1 MLLRRNDSGRFGL
14 GAAALGAAFVCSFAA
29 FAGPAAPPSNTPPA
43 DAMQRAERETELRGV
58 EDTIRASD
66 DQRRAIEAEIE
77 SVRADRARLTAALI
91 DTTAKVQE
99 AERGVADADER
110 LITLNNQAAALSVS
124 LDKRRDAIAELL
136 AALQRMGAN
145 PPPAILVKPGD
156 MAEAVRAATVLGD
169 MIPELRTETDALAH
183 DVEALGKTREAIVRD
198 REALTS
204 KRAALAIEKQRLDA
218 LIDARRASLDAAQS
232 SLGAQQQ
239 RAADLARQAGSLK
252 DLITRLDA
260 DAARRKATEDA
271 AKAADAEVAHQIL
284 VKAQDAQGQ
293 SAARLAPEVAF
304 ADNRGQVPLPAA
316 GTVLKSFGD
325 PDGLGGAEH
334 GVSLATPAG
343 ATISAPADG
352 SVLYS
357 GPYRTYGQLLILN
370 AGGGYYMLL
379 AGMERV
385 NVSPGEFV
393 LTGEPVGAMG
403 DGSVRMAAAAA
414 VGAALP
420 VLYIEFRKD
429 GAAIDPAP
437 WWSKSG
443 IEKARG

>member
-1 MLLRRNDSGRFGL
+1 MIRRFGL
-14 GAAALGAAFVCSFAA
+14 SAMAFGAVFACSSAA
-29 FAGPAAPPSNTPPA
+29 FADSPAPASSIPPA
-43 DAMQRAERETELRGV
+43 DAAQRAERETELRGV

-77 SVRADRARLTAALI
+77 SVRADSARLTAALI
-91 DTTAKVQE
+91 DTTAKVQD
-99 AERGVADADER
+99 AERRVADADER
-110 LITLNNQAAALSVS
+110 LIRLNNQAAALSVS

-145 PPPAILVKPGD
+145 PPPAILVRPGD

-169 MIPELRTETDALAH
+169 MIPDLRTETDALTR
-183 DVEALGKTREAIVRD
+183 DVEALAAAREAIVRD
-198 REALTS
+198 REALTR
-204 KRAALAIEKQRLDA
+204 KRATLAVEKQRLDA
-218 LIDARRASLDAAQS
+218 LIDARRAALEAAQT

-252 DLITRLDA
+252 DLIVRLDA

-284 VKAQDAQGQ
+284 VKAQDAQGP
-293 SAARLAPEVAF
+293 SPARLAPETPF
-304 ADNRGQVPLPAA
+304 ADAKGQVPLPAA

-334 GVSLATPAG
+334 GLSLATPAG
-343 ATISAPADG
+343 ATVSAPADG

-403 DGSVRMAAAAA
+403 DRAMRMAAAA